1 MQSSLRLCL
10 VDMNNGHPN
19 QAMRCFRVLID
30 GFFAKV
36 KAHNPGLDARMIVVQ
51 PRNQHELPPD
61 DCDLYLS
68 SGGPGSPFEH
78 DGEPWLDAYRAW
90 LDSIAERNLR
100 DETAAPGLL
109 GVCYTFE
116 LLIVHYRVADMVQRS
131 SRKFG
136 VMPVYMTDDGLQHPL
151 TAPFR
156 DRLFAFENRSWEAV
170 NLDERRLRE
179 LGGKLLARESRDGV
193 SKGRGLLAF
202 SFAPGIEGTQ
212 FHPEADKPGVVAWL
226 RKREQAEAFIE
237 AYGAITYQRMLRTLD
252 NPERL
257 AKTFTTLIPGW
268 LARRFNLIAPR
279 RGWNPIERPSL
290 DFELFAGDAPAAA
303 TIAFHS
309 LLPSDLP
316 RLPQLDFDDS
326 SAPVTFQDGSAHF
339 DSAPPLSEDLVPL
352 ARPTELDPVALG
364 ESV

>member
-1 MQSSLRLCL
+1 
-10 VDMNNGHPN
+10 MNNGHPN

-36 KAHNPGLDARMIVVQ
+36 RASNPNLDTSMLVVQ
-51 PRNQHELPPD
+51 PRNKHELPPQ

-78 DGEPWLDAYRAW
+78 DGEPWLDSYRAW
-90 LDSIAERNLR
+90 LDSIVERNLR
-100 DETAAPGLL
+100 NEPAAPGLL

-116 LLIVHYRVADMVQRS
+116 LLIAHFGVARMAQRE

-136 VMPVYMTDDGLQHPL
+136 VMPVYMTEEGMAHPL
-151 TAPFR
+151 TTSFR
-156 DRLFAFENRSWEAV
+156 DRLFAFENRSWEAID
-170 NLDERRLRE
+170 LDEKKLRD
-179 LGGKLLARESRDGV
+179 LGGKVLARESRDGV
-193 SKGRGLLAF
+193 SKGAGLLALD
-202 SFAPGIEGTQ
+202 FAPGIEGTQ
-212 FHPEADKPGVVAWL
+212 FHPEAEKPGVIAWL
-226 RKREQAEAFIE
+226 RKREQAEAFIG

-257 AKTFTTLIPGW
+257 AKTFTSLIPGW
-268 LARRFNLIAPR
+268 LTRRFNAAAAH
-279 RGWNPIERPSL
+279 RGWNPIQHPDLS
-290 DFELFAGDAPAAA
+290 FELFAGDAPSAA

-309 LLPSDLP
+309 LLPADLP
-316 RLPQLDFDDS
+316 RRPQLDFDDAS
-326 SAPVTFQDGSAHF
+326 SPVNYHDSTEHF